1 MEYYE
6 LLLEK
11 LPRDLEHLRA
21 CYKTTM
27 NHFEQMPKPKANSR
41 DNRKSKVAV
50 PKAQPQDEET
60 LPSRASC

>member
-21 CYKTTM
+21 CYTTTM

-50 PKAQPQDEET
+50 PKAQPQD
-60 LPSRASC
+60 